1 MANIRKKVINQWDGG
16 ILTSKRDNNPDTS
29 YGAQMIKG
37 FDVYKDPKKLIPMQD
52 WTDFTTVSE
61 REYNIM
67 AMGGQSDTVYGL
79 GSAIDNW
86 IGRGWSYRVPVT
98 FNSYYTRSGT
108 FPFHVDLSLMPSG
121 FWDNVQDDLADVRVT
136 SSDGATGLYYDLEN
150 IDYANETGDLWVSGI
165 SGTAVTE
172 NIVDSELPAV
182 NINFNLVNSGTAY
195 AFAFP
200 VSFFNQSINYIKF
213 KCSKVGTPSNL
224 KVAIY
229 TDSAGSPG
237 TLVQNLG
244 EIDTLQ
250 VTTAATS
257 TVVSL
262 PFDELT
268 LNGSYWV
275 VYTVD
280 TADGSNYY
288 NISFL
293 STGTTIVKKADIG
306 LSWTGEDA
314 TATPY
319 YEIGYWTG
327 GNNITIYVYYGNST
341 VGAPAYGVSGFDYY
355 LGGRRTFGDFK
366 WFYTFSDDKANNKS
380 YSDGATGE
388 TEAFTTDPTY
398 LPGLFGNGISTYG
411 ATIQTD
417 TDDDVGLSANRISFS
432 FLMYVSAAPASNKT
446 IYTDSNG
453 DWSIVVTTGLKIEF
467 TANGSAGS
475 TPSTSALSVPTG
487 QWVVV
492 DCVFDS
498 NSYIYIDNVLETF
511 AIGDGNYDG
520 SATNEAV
527 VVSTG
532 NVIILGQLIGYN
544 GAYTANAVFTKYHNF
559 TNSNFLSVGA
569 QEGTVDFTYSG
580 VQLYQ
585 KTISSGDWSEKI
597 EQGYP
602 VKSLVVQPTNSF
614 IDDTGS
620 YFVVSQTPDYGGFL
634 YLASSDGLNV
644 IEPNHL
650 LLSTLVQG
658 LKTTPQMESA
668 SDGTSYFT
676 YASANIGS
684 VGDPG
689 SASEFTAA
697 SSAQNITAWRDYL
710 AIGYTRRNR
719 GFIDIWDLA
728 ASNYTER
735 IDVGTGNVR
744 IVGNASDTLF
754 SVVDNFVDD
763 EVKSANNP
771 TVEIRQYVGNG
782 TSEATHVLE
791 IPTNITSYDDFW
803 ERAVSNFKLR
813 RNTQTLFYMRLPQD
827 STGTTFDEGFWAV
840 GKNSQGKLCL
850 TLQIDTAGLG
860 MPENVFGFAQ
870 QVFFLQKD
878 GNIKRLSE
886 ESYTN
891 ISLFKTLKMNEGN
904 TEIEKK
910 LHGVELITEPLEA
923 GQTVSLYFTTDSVA
937 RTKIFDMTG
946 TGEITREATF
956 DIDGLNLP
964 HYKEIEFDVES
975 TGGKAA
981 TLEVNYKFEYLSDV
995 V

>member
-29 YGAQMIKG
+29 YGAQMVKG
-37 FDVYKDPKKLIPMQD
+37 FDVYKDSKKLIPMQD

-61 REYNIM
+61 REYNIV

-86 IGRGWSYRVPVT
+86 IGRGWLYRVPVT

-108 FPFHVDLSLMPSG
+108 FPVHIDLSLMPSG
-121 FWDNVQDDLADVRVT
+121 FWDNVQEDLADVRVT
-136 SSDGATGLYYDLEN
+136 SSDGVTGIYSNLEN
-150 IDYANETGDLWVSGI
+150 IDYANETGDLWVSPV
-165 SGTAVTE
+165 SGSAVTE
-172 NIVDSELPAV
+172 SYVDRKLPSV
-182 NINFNLVNSGTAY
+182 DVNFNLQNSGTSY
-195 AFAFP
+195 GFAFP
-200 VSFFNQSINYIKF
+200 VSLFNQSINYIKF
-213 KCSKVGTPSNL
+213 KCSRVGTPSNL

-229 TDSAGSPG
+229 TDVATKPG
-237 TLVQNLG
+237 VLVQNLG
-244 EIDTLQ
+244 EIDTRQ
-250 VTTAATS
+250 VTTAAAS

-268 LNGSYWV
+268 LNGNYWV
-275 VYTVD
+275 VYTVN

-288 NISFL
+288 NLSFL
-293 STGTTIVKKADIG
+293 STGTTLVQKADSIF
-306 LSWTGEDA
+306 SWTGEDA
-314 TATPY
+314 SATPY
-319 YEIGYWTG
+319 YELGHWTG
-327 GNNITIYVYYGNST
+327 GDDITVYVYYGNST
-341 VGAPAYGVSGFDYY
+341 VDAPAYGVSGFDYF
-355 LGGRRTFGDFK
+355 LGGRLTFGNFK
-366 WFYTFSDDKANNKS
+366 WFYTFGDDKANNKS
-380 YSDGATGE
+380 YNDGATGE
-388 TEAFTTDPTY
+388 VEAFTTDPTY
-398 LPGLFGNGISTYG
+398 LPGLFGNAISTYG

-417 TDDDVGLSANRISFS
+417 TDDDLGLSANRISFS
-432 FLMYVSAAPASNKT
+432 FLMYVSSAPVANKT

-453 DWSIVVTTGLKIEF
+453 DWSIVVTTGLKIAF
-467 TANGSAGS
+467 TVNGSAA
-475 TPSTSALSVPTG
+475 TTTVTSALSVPTG
-487 QWVVV
+487 SWVVV

-498 NSYIYIDNVLETF
+498 DSYIYIDNVLETF
-511 AIGDGNYDG
+511 AIADGNYDG
-520 SATNEAV
+520 GVSNEAV

-532 NVIILGQLIGYN
+532 NVIILSQLIGYN
-544 GAYTANAVFTKYHNF
+544 GAYTANDVFTKYHNF
-559 TNSNFLSVGA
+559 TNSNFSSVGA
-569 QEGTVDFTYSG
+569 QEGVVDFTYSG

-676 YASANIGS
+676 YANASIGS

-697 SSAQNITAWRDYL
+697 SSVQNIVAWRDFL
-710 AIGYTRRNR
+710 ALGYTRRNR

-791 IPTNITSYDDFW
+791 IPVNITSYDDFW

-813 RNTQTLFYMRLPQD
+813 RNTQTLFYMRLPKD

-840 GKNSQGKLCL
+840 GKNSQGRLCL
-850 TLQIDTAGLG
+850 TLQIDTSGLG
-860 MPENVFGFAQ
+860 MPMNVFGFAQ

-910 LHGVELITEPLEA
+910 LIGVELVTEPLEA
-923 GQTVSLYFTTDSVA
+923 GQTVSVYFTTDSVA
-937 RTKIFDMTG
+937 RTKMFDMTG
-946 TGEITREATF
+946 TGEISYETTF

-975 TGGKAA
+975 TGGKSAV
-981 TLEVNYKFEYLSDV
+981 LEVNYKYEYLSDV